1 MRRGGGGGEGGR
13 GEEEEGEG
21 EWLRG
26 RVVLSQESGHGGGG
40 PGCSLVALRLVALR
54 QISSHC
60 SFASLS
66 FRACASLSFRAFSCS
81 AFRACSSAAACTAWS
96 SAWRSS
102 RWRFLFERSPSS
114 SLSCSPLSCSPSSS
128 LSFLFVI
135 TFATPP
141 PPSAAAAASS
151 TAAAVWLFLG
161 SDHFLRL
168 YYPRKR
174 SKMIGIFFSSLVFST
189 YPNRHNSIIRMHF

>member
-1 MRRGGGGGEGGR
+1 M
-13 GEEEEGEG
+13 
-21 EWLRG
+21 
-26 RVVLSQESGHGGGG
+26 VLSQESGHCGDGS
-40 PGCSLVALRLVALR
+40 GCSLVALRLVALR

-66 FRACASLSFRAFSCS
+66 FRAFSCS
-81 AFRACSSAAACTAWS
+81 AFRACSSPAACTAWS

-114 SLSCSPLSCSPSSS
+114 SLSL
-128 LSFLFVI
+128 LFVSFGAALI
-135 TFATPP
+135 AFATPP
-141 PPSAAAAASS
+141 PPSAAAAASSTPGS

-168 YYPRKR
+168 YYPEPAKKIKDDRN
-174 SKMIGIFFSSLVFST
+174 FFF
-189 YPNRHNSIIRMHF
+189 

>member
-1 MRRGGGGGEGGR
+1 M
-13 GEEEEGEG
+13 
-21 EWLRG
+21 RG
-26 RVVLSQESGHGGGG
+26 RVVLGQESGYGAGDGS
-40 PGCSLVALRLVALR
+40 GCSILALRK
-54 QISSHC
+54 SSSNC
-60 SFASLS
+60 SF
-66 FRACASLSFRAFSCS
+66 ASLSFRAFSCS
-81 AFRACSSAAACTAWS
+81 AFRACSSPAACTAWS

-189 YPNRHNSIIRMHF
+189 YPNRHNSIIRMYF

>member
-1 MRRGGGGGEGGR
+1 M
-13 GEEEEGEG
+13 
-21 EWLRG
+21 RG
-26 RVVLSQESGHGGGG
+26 RVVLSQESGHCGGS
-40 PGCSLVALRLVALR
+40 GCSLVALRLVALR

-66 FRACASLSFRAFSCS
+66 CS
-81 AFRACSSAAACTAWS
+81 AFRACSSPAACTAWS

-151 TAAAVWLFLG
+151 TPGSTAAAVWLFLG

-168 YYPRKR
+168 YYPRTR
-174 SKMIGIFFSSLVFST
+174 AASPRFASQFENTHKMWRWL
-189 YPNRHNSIIRMHF
+189 PARN